1 MTDLK
6 QFLADWIINYF
17 KNRDIMLDNIVS
29 IDKNKDNFDAI
40 INEQDKKIFC
50 LALDEPKNLNFELD
64 KKEIYAFVMLN
75 KRKSLDFLID
85 NWEKLSEF
93 TNLRIFLINPLS
105 SLDKKWIISPNV
117 HNKICD
123 PKTLK
128 AGLKSMFEAVE
139 PILDKD
145 LNKLN

>member
-17 KNRDIMLDNIVS
+17 KNRGIMLDNIVS